1 MHADCDGPRIGAT
14 NCVFADMNVIARL
27 LLALPNRAAAG
38 ITGIRFSV
46 HYIQTTELEPIMRKY
61 LNIHL
66 PDQSIQTEELQGEAI
81 IRAGRYFI
89 ARKLLDM
96 GAATVDPMS
105 AQNPLIFS
113 AGPFAGTN
121 FSNANRLSVGC
132 KSPLTGG
139 IKEANTG
146 GSFGFALGQLEIA
159 GFTLHGAA
167 PDWTVIRIT
176 KDGQIAFESAD
187 PYLGKG
193 NNEVARLLLEKY
205 GKKISFAI
213 CGPVGEY
220 LGLMSGISF
229 ADTDGRPSRL
239 AARGG
244 VGAVMG
250 SKRVKAIVVDTHKMP
265 TFHDRQKVMGAVREY
280 GAKLG
285 KEPAI
290 DNFKRLGTAM
300 VADLTNYI
308 GGLPV
313 RNFSAGRMVEEK
325 DGPFKLGG
333 AYIRELNLSRGG
345 RTAHDCMPGCM
356 IECSNVYFD
365 ANGKEMVSPLE
376 YETLGLVGSNCGL
389 QDPDQVARLNAVAND
404 LGIDTIELGAMLGV
418 LMEAGQAAFGD
429 ADFMMRALDDIRSG
443 NERGRLLAQGA
454 FRVGQHFKVAR
465 VPVIKRQ
472 GISAY
477 DPRVIEVTGISMMLT
492 AQGADHTV
500 GNLPA
505 FDCKGKSTEELV
517 TVSLGAQVSAATAD
531 SLGFCIFG
539 RSVTDTNPQLI
550 VTALNDA
557 HGTAL
562 EEPFLKKLGR
572 EVLELEW
579 AFNKQAGFTD
589 QDDELPSFFYD
600 EALAPTG
607 NLARHRAAE
616 VNRCLDQLL
625 VAA

>member
-1 MHADCDGPRIGAT
+1 
-14 NCVFADMNVIARL
+14 
-27 LLALPNRAAAG
+27 
-38 ITGIRFSV
+38 
-46 HYIQTTELEPIMRKY
+46 MRKY
-61 LNIHL
+61 LHINL
-66 PDQSIQTEELQGEAI
+66 ADRSIRTEELHGEAI
-81 IRAGRYFI
+81 VRAGRYFI
-89 ARKLLDM
+89 AKTLLDM
-96 GAATVDPMS
+96 GAASVEPMS
-105 AQNPLIFS
+105 PQNPLIFS

-146 GSFGFALGQLEIA
+146 GTFGFALGQLEIA

-167 PDWTVIRIT
+167 PEWTVIRIT
-176 KDGQIAFESAD
+176 KDGQIAFESAE

-193 NNEVARLLLEKY
+193 NVEAARMLFENY
-205 GKKISFAI
+205 GKKISFAL

-220 LGLMSGISF
+220 LGLMAGISF

-250 SKRVKAIVVDTHKMP
+250 SKKVKAIIVDTHKMP
-265 TFHDRQKVMGAVREY
+265 PFHDRQKVMGAVREY

-333 AYIRELNLSRGG
+333 AYIRELNLARGG
-345 RTAHDCMPGCM
+345 QTAHDCMPGCM

-365 ANGKEMVSPLE
+365 DKGQEMVSPLE

-389 QDPDQVARLNAVAND
+389 GDPDDVARLNAVAND
-404 LGIDTIELGAMLGV
+404 LGIDTIELGATLGV
-418 LMEAGQAAFGD
+418 LMEAGLGAFGD
-429 ADFMMRALDDIRSG
+429 AGFMMAALDDIRMG
-443 NERGRLLAQGA
+443 NERGRLLAQGTA
-454 FRVGQHFKVAR
+454 RVGEHYGVAR

-492 AQGADHTV
+492 AQGADHTA

-517 TVSLGAQVSAATAD
+517 AVSLGAQVSAAAAD

-557 HGTAL
+557 HGTQL
-562 EEPFLKKLGR
+562 DETFPRTIGR

-579 AFNKQAGFTD
+579 AFNKLAGFTE
-589 QDDELPSFFYD
+589 QDDELPQFFYD
-600 EALAPTG
+600 EALAPSG
-607 NLARHRAAE
+607 NVARHRAKE
-616 VNRCLDQLL
+616 IRLSLEQLI
-625 VAA
+625 ARP